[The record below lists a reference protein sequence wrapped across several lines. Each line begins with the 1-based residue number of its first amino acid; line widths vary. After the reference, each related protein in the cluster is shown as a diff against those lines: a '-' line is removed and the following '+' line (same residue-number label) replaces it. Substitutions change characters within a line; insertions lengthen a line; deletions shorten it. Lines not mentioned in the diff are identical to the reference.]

1 MTTLHSTTYIR
12 PISEKNI
19 LARHPLFS
27 FFMIAIAITWLMAVP
42 SLLFGMPFKLFQT
55 AGAYGPLLSA
65 LIVSAAMGRK
75 ELKALLSRMTNFRF
89 GLRWYLL
96 AIFGYVL
103 LYLLVAGLSG
113 APLMQ
118 SLADK
123 GTLIFTL
130 YLPALLTTYL
140 VNPIG
145 EETGWTGFALP
156 HLQTQFAPWLSAII
170 LGLVWA
176 VWHLPA
182 YFVRSEMGAFNPVN
196 FIFFVLISISIRI
209 IWTWVTNNANG
220 SGISGVLLHASSNA
234 VSLALIPNLLPA
246 ATPEQMA
253 ISGLL
258 VLGLLLP
265 PAVLITTLTR
275 GRLSYHSKQSEAKF
289 TGKVSMS

>member
-1 MTTLHSTTYIR
+1 MSALHSTTHTR
-12 PISEKNI
+12 LVSEKNI
-19 LARHPLFS
+19 LARHPLLS
-27 FFMIAIAITWLMAVP
+27 FFALTIVITWLVAVP
-42 SLLFGMPFKLFQT
+42 SLFFGMPFKPFQT
-55 AGAYGPLLSA
+55 AGAYGPLFSA
-65 LIVSAAMGRK
+65 VIVSAAMGRE

-123 GTLIFTL
+123 WTLIITL
-130 YLPALLTTYL
+130 YLPALFSTYL

-156 HLQTQFAPWLSAII
+156 HLQKRFAPWLSAVI
-170 LGLVWA
+170 LGIVWA

-182 YFVRSEMGAFNPVN
+182 YFVPSEMGAFNPVN
-196 FIFFVLISISIRI
+196 FVFFVLISISVRI

-234 VSLALIPNLLPA
+234 VSLALIPALLPTP
-246 ATPEQMA
+246 TPEQMTT
-253 ISGLL
+253 SGLL
-258 VLGLLLP
+258 VLGLLFFL
-265 PAVLITTLTR
+265 AVLLIFFTR
-275 GRLSYHSKQSEAKF
+275 GRLSYNK
-289 TGKVSMS
+289 